1 MKDDRLRVPVEDVYV
16 HAIGLAT
23 YAFATLEWSAVWCCE
38 RIAPGAI
45 NSLPNKTAGA
55 IAKQFVKFAEGM
67 SVSKDQA
74 DLLAAAKDFEVLVE
88 DRNGLMHGKPGTDND
103 GGQRLFRHG
112 TAWSVEMIND
122 AADRF
127 AACSIRLNS
136 FLYGFL
142 A

>member
-23 YAFATLEWSAVWCCE
+23 YAFATLEWNAVWCCE

-45 NSLPNKTAGA
+45 NTLPAKTAGA
-55 IAKQFVKFAEGM
+55 IAERFVKLVEGM
-67 SVSKDQA
+67 PSSTDQA
-74 DLLAAAKDFEVLVE
+74 DLLVAAKDFEALVK
-88 DRNGLMHGKPGTDND
+88 DRNGLMHGKPGTDTD

-127 AACSIRLNS
+127 TACSMRLNAL
-136 FLYGFL
+136 FYGFV

>member
-1 MKDDRLRVPVEDVYV
+1 MKNDRLRVPVEDVYV

-23 YAFATLEWSAVWCCE
+23 YAFATLEWNAVWCCE
-38 RIAPGAI
+38 HIAPGAI
-45 NSLPNKTAGA
+45 NSLPDKTAGA
-55 IAKQFVKFAEGM
+55 IANRLVKLTEGM
-67 SVSKDQA
+67 PASAEQA
-74 DLLAAAKDFEVLVE
+74 DLLTAAKNFEACVE
-88 DRNGLMHGKPGTDND
+88 ARNGLMHGKPGTDTD

-127 AACSIRLNS
+127 TACSGRLNG